1 MSKKPAW
8 EALDQLI
15 NHEWH
20 TSIDTVCSA
29 NADLKGFYG
38 EYEVEA
44 EHAGKK
50 TVQKIR
56 LFRDNTGFDN
66 RRCDFRV
73 KEIVID

>member
-1 MSKKPAW
+1 MD
-8 EALDQLI
+8 ELI
-15 NHEWH
+15 NREWN
-20 TSIDTVCSA
+20 TNLSA
-29 NADLKGFYG
+29 EVSGRLNFRGFYG

-44 EHAGKK
+44 EHGGKK
-50 TVQKIR
+50 TLQKIR